1 VAEKTSEVAVRGTV
15 QAPVDR
21 VVTVP
26 NALSALRI
34 LGVPVFLWLI
44 LRGNDGWALAVLVLS
59 GATDYLDG
67 KIARRYH
74 LVSRIGALLDPVAD
88 RLYILAALIGL
99 AARQILPWWLVGILL
114 GREVFMSVV
123 LLVMRRRGA
132 GPPPVHLLGKAA
144 TFNLLYAFPLLL
156 VGAGDSGVAEVS
168 LIVGWGF
175 VWWGTALYWV
185 AGVIYA
191 SQAARL
197 FRSMR
202 VAAS

>member
-1 VAEKTSEVAVRGTV
+1 MAEKTSEVAVRGTV

-21 VVTVP
+21 VLTVP

-44 LRGNDGWALAVLVLS
+44 LRADDGWALAVLVLS

-123 LLVMRRRGA
+123 LLVMRQRGI

-185 AGVIYA
+185 AGGIYA
-191 SQAARL
+191 GQAGRL
-197 FRSMR
+197 LRSMR